1 MLKLFIEN
9 KEIELNQDIQVA
21 ITKQFE
27 DISNPTLIINDW
39 SKTVSIPF
47 TSENNKTFGYIFNED
62 RINNI
67 ESKQVDYMPNSP
79 SLNGVWNGSGYSPS
93 PLENK
98 NLMSISQGTE
108 YIRIATTNQASNT
121 IIKSATYSRYGNY
134 MFSFT
139 KNPDTYYLEVG
150 FIDTLSSASFGG
162 LIAYFAYDVHN
173 LINGQTYDFYFTYD
187 KSYIYYRVTDTK
199 LYKHIPTSG
208 LLDNLP
214 YTVEKRVG
222 GQVIDIRDTD
232 VYFNEDKTL
241 KILDNGSIDN
251 DSKLS
256 FYTAWGNNSEHLWTI
271 SNLGIGNLGDN
282 VLLPGY
288 IQNPRTNNIVA
299 IGFAFN
305 FINASNESVIYLVKY
320 DISSLPD
327 GNYYVTW
334 DYKYFE
340 GVNGKVAGEVTHLY
354 MTDYA
359 NVYWDSINRYYTSED
374 NIGIYFNPL
383 KKLNFRVEWNDAVIM
398 QGYAKMNEIKQKD
411 GKGTYEI
418 TLFGE
423 LGKIFQEMKKITFNE
438 TDANSEYL
446 IDGSKYVDEN
456 ITKELVASSWNSTGQ
471 TTYNLIEKGRSG
483 YNVTDIIGFAPNN
496 SYCEG
501 FDYKT
506 YQDTAA
512 SSTTFVKVLE
522 DLNKTSPDE
531 DRHDFLNAT
540 GIEPS
545 TAIPNGLLP
554 REIGEYRSYLQLP
567 YIYFNKLFQVFIKKA
582 EEITGY
588 QFKLS
593 SNWFNSSNRY
603 WTDLVYMLT
612 SLFSLK
618 EKTYNNTY
626 NTSSQVNGI
635 VESDSSKP
643 YRYNFPGNS
652 GIIPFSIITEQ
663 LPVLANNNTFEFRN
677 VELISGDLYTNVK
690 LTVDSNLSSATS
702 VKIRNNYGIKVT
714 LYASDGTTEVP
725 LKTLLIMDSGSTVEP
740 SSDYDIFSVGTFNI
754 PAGQTSTTIVN
765 TQINYVLP
773 PTLFNSDTQFYF
785 KIDGYGGLTEER
797 FSMFV
802 TTAPA
807 SITMGNLKVS
817 LNCPLFNL
825 NIKDLIGKSNSRI
838 TLNTLW
844 NNEYNLFNEILNYTK
859 MYRIGW
865 YVDIFNKTITLQPIK
880 NYMSN
885 YSIRDW
891 TDKVDKS
898 KDWDIKPITFDN
910 KYILFNY
917 DDSSLS
923 LNQSYKDSYGRNYG
937 EYRLITEYNFNEEE
951 KKLFDKCKNSIS
963 YTPNVLSWLSLL
975 QCDVKYTV
983 PLETYVNNT
992 NKDNKP
998 ESIFGS
1004 YFFFN
1009 GLGYFQA
1016 GATQQLSDVYL
1027 TDDTILQQKN
1037 ETYFYNQIPSEKLRA
1052 LTYPILDVTD
1062 KTNTQCCLFKVPMLS
1077 YTWNNDFTNVKGIY
1091 EKYWSN
1097 YLKERYSVDN
1107 KIVTCYLKLSSIDY
1121 INFKFNQFVIINNQ
1135 LYIVN
1140 KIYDYNITSNQSTK
1154 VDLITVHSIFGYTN

>member
-9 KEIELNQDIQVA
+9 REIELNQDIQVA

-67 ESKQVDYMPNSP
+67 ESKQVDYMPNFP
-79 SLNGVWNGSGYSPS
+79 SLNGVWNGSGYSPAPS
-93 PLENK
+93 ANK
-98 NLMSISQGTE
+98 DAMSISQGTE
-108 YIRIATTNQASNT
+108 YIRIATTNQAVNN

-150 FIDTLSSASFGG
+150 FIDTLSSASYGG
-162 LIAYFAYDVHN
+162 LVAYFRYDVHN

-187 KSYIYYRVTDTK
+187 KSYIYYRVTNTK

-214 YTVEKRVG
+214 YTIIEDGISGNYNDIEKEITVNGAGTSNSSNGLYFALYSDG
-222 GQVIDIRDTD
+222 G
-232 VYFNEDKTL
+232 
-241 KILDNGSIDN
+241 
-251 DSKLS
+251 
-256 FYTAWGNNSEHLWTI
+256 FYTNKIENIGTGSTADII
-271 SNLGIGNLGDN
+271 ST
-282 VLLPGY
+282 GY
-288 IQNPRTNNIVA
+288 IPKLADVAYNWHTLELYFQCASGYNTNAYRVR
-299 IGFAFN
+299 
-305 FINASNESVIYLVKY
+305 Y
-320 DISSLPD
+320 DISSLPV
-327 GNYYVTW
+327 GNYYLTW
-334 DYKYFE
+334 NYKYFE
-340 GVNGKVAGEVTHLY
+340 FVNNVIGGNVSHLLL
-354 MTDYA
+354 TDYA
-359 NVYWDSINRYYTSED
+359 DVYWDSINRYTSED

-383 KKLNFRVEWNDAVIM
+383 KKLNFRLEWNDAVIM

-438 TDANSEYL
+438 TDDNSEYL
-446 IDGSKYVDEN
+446 IDGSKYVDVN

-531 DRHDFLNAT
+531 DRHDFLDAT

-593 SNWFNSSNRY
+593 SSWFNSSNRY
-603 WTDLVYMLT
+603 WTDLVYMLK
-612 SLFSLK
+612 SLFSLE

-652 GIIPFSIITEQ
+652 GIIPFNIITEQ
-663 LPVLANNNTFEFRN
+663 LPVLANNNTFVFRN

-725 LKTLLIMDSGSTVEP
+725 LKTLLVMDSGSTVIP
-740 SSDYDIFSVGTFNI
+740 SSDYAIIRVGTFNI
-754 PAGQTSTTIVN
+754 PAGQTSTTIVD

-807 SITMGNLKVS
+807 SITMGDLKVS

-865 YVDIFNKTITLQPIK
+865 YVDIFNKTVTLQPIK
-880 NYMSN
+880 NYMYN

-951 KKLFDKCKNSIS
+951 KKLFDKCKSSIS

-975 QCDVKYTV
+975 QCDVRYTV

-1016 GATQQLSDVYL
+1016 GATQQLSNVYI

-1037 ETYFYNQIPSEKLRA
+1037 ETYFYNQIPSEKLQA
-1052 LTYPILDVTD
+1052 LTYPVLDVID
-1062 KTNTQCCLFKVPMLS
+1062 KTSTQCCLFKVPMIS

-1097 YLKERYSVDN
+1097 YLKERYSIDN
-1107 KIVTCYLKLSSIDY
+1107 KIVTCYLKLSPIDY

-1140 KIYDYNITSNQSTK
+1140 KIYDYDVTSNQSTK
-1154 VDLITVHSIFGYTN
+1154 VDLITVHSINNYTN